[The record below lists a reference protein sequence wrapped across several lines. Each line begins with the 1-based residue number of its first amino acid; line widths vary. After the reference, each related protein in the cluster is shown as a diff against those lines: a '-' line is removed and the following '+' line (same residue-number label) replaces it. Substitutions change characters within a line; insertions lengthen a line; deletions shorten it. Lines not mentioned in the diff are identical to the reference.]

1 MNDISVCIK
10 QKAVSYTHLFN
21 DVLYALLSMEAKVK
35 ESIAKYCLQQAD
47 LIQSRIDSNTERS
60 FHDSLD
66 IKAVAQYMNL
76 SLQILHDH
84 LLSESPF
91 SMASSCPHN

>member
-1 MNDISVCIK
+1 MERSKAKTKKSFDITNENKEYLKEYAIRSN
-10 QKAVSYTHLFN
+10 QSPNQAFN

-66 IKAVAQYMNL
+66 I
-76 SLQILHDH
+76 
-84 LLSESPF
+84 
-91 SMASSCPHN
+91 